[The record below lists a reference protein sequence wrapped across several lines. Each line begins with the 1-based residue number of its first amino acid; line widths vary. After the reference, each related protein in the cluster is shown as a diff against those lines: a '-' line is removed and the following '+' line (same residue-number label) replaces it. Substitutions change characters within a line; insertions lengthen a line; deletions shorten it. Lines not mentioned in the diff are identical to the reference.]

1 MSSCFPKASLV
12 IALWAVVGVATLI
25 SILLGTSALGTL
37 SLIGPWA
44 TIAFVV
50 TIVNMRDSR
59 QQELLDS

>member
-1 MSSCFPKASLV
+1 M
-12 IALWAVVGVATLI
+12 ATLI